1 MGKNSTKPL
10 KGVDHRPYEKMGVT
24 ERFKGRREGLDR
36 PLVVVCGK
44 EVIHWPE
51 NSVLSL
57 H

>member
-1 MGKNSTKPL
+1 
-10 KGVDHRPYEKMGVT
+10 MGVT
-24 ERFKGRREGLDR
+24 ERFKGRREDLDR